1 MQLGNCSE
9 RLTPLRSLHP
19 SRILALGTA
28 AILAGSACH
37 RNTVRTTAIPMVQW
51 PSEQHCW
58 WAAFRTTMPPDSI
71 AMRFSYALESIG
83 LSGGSSGSLAD
94 TAWAQAGPTTLV
106 GDRVGRYAA
115 RVVAI
120 RFGDS
125 TRLRPFVAADT
136 SVGGRLI
143 GMCGDLMS
151 RAAVRAF
158 APRQQEADDSSP
170 RWRRR
175 P

>member
-1 MQLGNCSE
+1 M
-9 RLTPLRSLHP
+9 
-19 SRILALGTA
+19 A
-28 AILAGSACH
+28 
-37 RNTVRTTAIPMVQW
+37 QW

-71 AMRFSYALESIG
+71 AMRFSSALESIG
-83 LSGGSSGSLAD
+83 FAGVRNGSLAD
-94 TAWAQAGPTTLV
+94 TAWAQAGPTTL
-106 GDRVGRYAA
+106 GGERGGRYAA

-120 RFGDS
+120 RFSDT
-125 TRLRPFVAADT
+125 TRLRSFVAADT

-158 APRQQEADDSSP
+158 PPRQQEADDSKP
-170 RWRRR
+170 LWRRR
-175 P
+175 V